1 LAKKIAILKQILIN
15 NLIRF
20 LEHFFRKN
28 YNYWI
33 FGLDGG
39 GGTVFSGNVWFLYEY
54 VRIHHPEIKS
64 VCLAS
69 SKLAQKRVKEV
80 GGELCKPNS
89 LSALRLS
96 LKAGVCIMAH
106 EMAEDFVN
114 FSKQGTL
121 KINLFHGVPLKKIQ
135 YGSQNIKYLIENKS
149 LKSKIKELLVGYVK
163 HEEYDFVL
171 SPSKSFNNIMS
182 EAFNNSNVVVT
193 GLPRNDA
200 FYKNNN
206 RALILEK
213 YDLKELNNNIVVTYL
228 PTFRDKTKT
237 DQSYWIF
244 ENSPEIRKFL
254 KKENIVVLQKNHS
267 SLKKR
272 SQLENVYMLGDD
284 IFTQD
289 LLCITDILITDYSS
303 CYIDFLHMMRPIIFY
318 PYDLDEYLTHDR
330 ELYFD
335 YYDEI
340 ITPGSKCETE
350 EELYQVIQNTVNK
363 PDIYYEKRQTSL
375 EFFHEFADGRSSE
388 RVYTVIDNILNGRTN

>member
-1 LAKKIAILKQILIN
+1 M
-15 NLIRF
+15 
-20 LEHFFRKN
+20 LEPFFKKN
-28 YNYWI
+28 YNCWI
-33 FGLDGG
+33 FCLNGG
-39 GGTVFSGNVWFLYEY
+39 GGSTFSGNVWYLYEY
-54 VRIHHPEIKS
+54 VRANHPEIKS

-69 SKLAQKRVKEV
+69 SKLAQKHVKEV
-80 GGELCKPNS
+80 SGELCVPNS
-89 LSALRLS
+89 LSALWLS
-96 LKAGVCIMAH
+96 LRAGVCIMAH
-106 EMAEDFVN
+106 EMAEDLVN

-135 YGSQNIKYLIENKS
+135 YGSQKIKYLIENKS
-149 LKSKIKELLVGYVK
+149 LNSKIKDLLIGYVK

-171 SPSKSFNNIMS
+171 SPSKNFHNIMS

-200 FYKNNN
+200 FYNNFERIN
-206 RALILEK
+206 ILEK
-213 YDLKELNNNIVVTYL
+213 YDLKELNNSIVVTYL

-244 ENSPEIRKFL
+244 ENSPEIRKIL

-272 SQLENVYMLGDD
+272 NNLENLYMLGDD

-303 CYIDFLHMMRPIIFY
+303 CYIDFLHTRRPIIFY
-318 PYDLDEYLTHDR
+318 PYDLNEYLSHDR

-340 ITPGSKCETE
+340 ITPGLKCETE
-350 EELYQVIQNTVNK
+350 EDLFQAMQNTVKK
-363 PDIYYEKRQTSL
+363 PDLFSEKRQKSL

-388 RVYTVIDNILNGRTN
+388 RVYKTINSILNGRKK